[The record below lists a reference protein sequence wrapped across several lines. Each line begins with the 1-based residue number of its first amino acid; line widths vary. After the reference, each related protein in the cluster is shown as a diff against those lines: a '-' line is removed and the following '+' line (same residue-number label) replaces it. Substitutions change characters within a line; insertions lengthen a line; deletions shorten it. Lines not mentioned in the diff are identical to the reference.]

1 MEGPP
6 IPSSSPSWALPTP
19 SQTTTGTPFS
29 NEKRTYRPVDLSCL
43 DLEKIKKEAQ
53 EFEQKHPTLITT
65 TEPTTQSSPAPL
77 PLQHSLASP
86 QSMYPGPPPP
96 YSYPSSATSTALGFT
111 GYISPP
117 ETRRLSDDDKEQQT
131 SRQSLPSIHEALGKD
146 QSILYSG
153 HLPAASIATQTSHTA
168 TSISPSTPIPRSHP
182 EPILSGP
189 PNPYASSQH
198 PSPFP
203 SEPPDRRTQPP
214 YRTNSISEEQPP
226 SATQSFSTREPAPGS
241 GNHTPTSPVPPT
253 RHSPRVVNVA
263 QSSNNINHTSQAI
276 QPVQAPQPVASQ
288 PNYPSGPPAYSYPPT
303 SATSLA
309 YPHFS
314 PSTPWRSDGYE
325 IDRAEEGRKAA
336 AKQNS
341 GTQSYSESVKRH
353 LDIFDLETA
362 LNEV

>member
-6 IPSSSPSWALPTP
+6 IPSSSPNWALPTP
-19 SQTTTGTPFS
+19 SQTAAATPFS
-29 NEKRTYRPVDLSCL
+29 NEKKIYRPADLGSL

-65 TEPTTQSSPAPL
+65 TAPATQSSPAPL
-77 PLQHSLASP
+77 PPQHPLASP

-96 YSYPSSATSTALGFT
+96 YSYPSSATSTSLGFS

-117 ETRRLSDDDKEQQT
+117 EPRRLSDDDKDQQA
-131 SRQSLPSIHEALGKD
+131 SRQSLPSIHEALGPD

-153 HLPAASIATQTSHTA
+153 HLPVASIATQPSQTA
-168 TSISPSTPIPRSHP
+168 TAISPSTPIPRSHP

-198 PSPFP
+198 PSQYPI
-203 SEPPDRRTQPP
+203 EPPDRRTHPP

-226 SATQSFSTREPAPGS
+226 SATRFSVRDSVSGS

-253 RHSPRVVNVA
+253 RFSPRVLNLS
-263 QSSNNINHTSQAI
+263 QSSNTVNHSSQPI

-288 PNYPSGPPAYSYPPT
+288 PSHPPGPPAYSYPPT
-303 SATSLA
+303 SANSLA
-309 YPHFS
+309 YPHFP
-314 PSTPWRSDGYE
+314 PSTSWRSDGHE
-325 IDRAEEGRKAA
+325 IGRAEEVRKAA
-336 AKQNS
+336 AKQNA
-341 GTQSYSESVKRH
+341 GNQSYSESVKRH